1 MFSDF
6 KSQFKWCICCTFI
19 TGMLVGITTSFIE
32 FNQPIKEIV
41 IFGGISLFTIILTT
55 LFWNI
60 IFHRLNFQDKLH
72 KLNSIYTDID

>member
-19 TGMLVGITTSFIE
+19 TGILVGITTSFIE

-41 IFGGISLFTIILTT
+41 MFGGISLSAIILTV
-55 LFWNI
+55 LFWNT
-60 IFHRLNFQDKLH
+60 IFHRLNLQDRINRI
-72 KLNSIYTDID
+72 NSIYTDID